1 VIFKTI
7 SERWKAQGIVEP
19 LRRRIEGGET
29 DLASLNLDNEGT
41 MVLRRLSLK
50 VNRNSLQDIDLL
62 LQQDQSETIKR
73 RLSWER

>member
-1 VIFKTI
+1 LNRL
-7 SERWKAQGIVEP
+7 EEE
-19 LRRRIEGGET
+19 IEGGET

-50 VNRNSLQDIDLL
+50 ANRNSLQDIDLL

>member
-1 VIFKTI
+1 LLNRL
-7 SERWKAQGIVEP
+7 EEE
-19 LRRRIEGGET
+19 IEGGET

>member
-1 VIFKTI
+1 MNRL
-7 SERWKAQGIVEP
+7 EEE
-19 LRRRIEGGET
+19 IEGGET

>member
-1 VIFKTI
+1 LNRL
-7 SERWKAQGIVEP
+7 EEE
-19 LRRRIEGGET
+19 IEGGET